1 MEQLYRILGVHIP
14 EILLPA
20 KGTDLTKWSV
30 IACDQYTSQ
39 PEYWKKVNEEVG
51 DSPSTLRLTF
61 PEIYLKDDDKDE
73 RISNINEAMLQYL
86 NQGILEP
93 QKPGFILV
101 DRSTPHAASR
111 KGLILAVDLEC
122 YDYRAGSQA
131 LIRATEGTV
140 LDRIPPRVKIRE
152 NAPIELPHIM
162 VLIDDP
168 GKTVIESLFERTYSF
183 EKLYDFE
190 LMQGGGHIR
199 GWKVDDAGSLS
210 LTANALAK
218 LTGLENTEDAANT
231 QEDRSKAGGYHRGIY
246 KNPLE
251 ATLCKAPLL
260 FAMGDG
266 NHSLASAKAHWE
278 NVKAALKL
286 HDSANRLQDQAAGIT
301 EPVIEIIEPA
311 AGVKGTDAGLQTP
324 DPGIQHTR
332 DTAAVPEHPARYA
345 LVEVVNV
352 HDEGLVFE
360 PIHRVLF
367 GIDSRT
373 ILEAMKNICSRISN
387 GNSKAEYK
395 LYSSRAAMDSD
406 MKSARDAVAATF
418 RHNTSAGDASHSAPV
433 FPHNPPHLLPFILEG
448 IYGLLSISNPSGS
461 LEAGTLQSILDE
473 LGKCDPDVE
482 IDYIHGEQ
490 VIAELGSQKN
500 HMGLYLPSMNKYDF
514 FKIVKRE
521 GILPRKTFSLGEAEE
536 KRYYLECRCI
546 R

>member
-1 MEQLYRILGVHIP
+1 MEGLFGKLGVHIP

-20 KGTDLTKWSV
+20 KGTNLTKWSV

-39 PEYWKKVNEEVG
+39 PDYWKRVNEEVG

-61 PEIYLKDDDKDE
+61 PEIYLKDNDRDE
-73 RISNINEAMLQYL
+73 RISNINVAMLQYL
-86 NQGILEP
+86 EKGILEP

-122 YDYRAGSQA
+122 YDYAAGAQA

-168 GKTVIESLFERTYSF
+168 DKTVIEALYEEKDNF

-210 LTANALAK
+210 MAAEALAR
-218 LTGLENTEDAANT
+218 LAGMENTGDKVNTAEDEANT
-231 QEDRSKAGGYHRGIY
+231 QEDRPKADGYRPVAYESH
-246 KNPLE
+246 PE
-251 ATLCKAPLL
+251 VPLCKAPLL

-278 NVKAALKL
+278 NVKAILKHNDSENGL
-286 HDSANRLQDQAAGIT
+286 RDKAAKIKDTAAEIKDSAAI
-301 EPVIEIIEPA
+301 
-311 AGVKGTDAGLQTP
+311 LQTP
-324 DPGIQHTR
+324 DSSVRHIQN
-332 DTAAVPEHPARYA
+332 TATVPEHPARYA

-352 HDEGLVFE
+352 HDQGLVFE

-367 GIDSRT
+367 GIDST
-373 ILEAMKNICSRISN
+373 TVLENIKNICSCISN
-387 GNSKAEYK
+387 GKSEAEFK
-395 LYSSRAAMDSD
+395 LYGSRAAME
-406 MKSARDAVAATF
+406 AGYNTVAAQYYNKASCTTA
-418 RHNTSAGDASHSAPV
+418 NTTPINNST
-433 FPHNPPHLLPFILEG
+433 HLLSFILEG
-448 IYGLLSISNPSGS
+448 VYGLLSISNPTNS
-461 LEAGTLQSILDE
+461 LEVGTLQSILDE
-473 LGKCDPDVE
+473 LEKNCPNIE

-490 VIAELGSQKN
+490 VVTEIGSQKD
-500 HMGLYLPSMNKYDF
+500 HMGFYLPVLSKYDF
-514 FKIVKRE
+514 FKTIKQD
-521 GILPRKTFSLGEAEE
+521 GIFPRKTFSLGEAEE
-536 KRYYLECRCI
+536 KRYYLESRRI
-546 R
+546 G

>member
-1 MEQLYRILGVHIP
+1 MNLHKRIVPDLILGGTMEHLYRKFGVHIP

-39 PEYWKKVNEEVG
+39 PDYWDKVNEEVG
-51 DSPSTLRLTF
+51 DHPSALRLTF

-73 RISNINEAMLQYL
+73 RIANINEAMLQYL

-101 DRSTPHAASR
+101 DRSTPHVASR
-111 KGLILAVDLEC
+111 KGLIMAVDLEC
-122 YDYRAGSQA
+122 YDYRESSQT

-152 NAPIELPHIM
+152 NAPIELPHII

-168 GKTVIESLFERTYSF
+168 GKTVIESLFEKKDSF
-183 EKLYDFE
+183 DKLYDFE

-199 GWKVDDAGSLS
+199 GWKVDDASSLS
-210 LTANALAK
+210 MTADALAGLAGLERPAELLNSEGGTVANDNLSIKALTAPASPD
-218 LTGLENTEDAANT
+218 E
-231 QEDRSKAGGYHRGIY
+231 QPCS
-246 KNPLE
+246 
-251 ATLCKAPLL
+251 APLL

-286 HDSANRLQDQAAGIT
+286 HDSSS
-301 EPVIEIIEPA
+301 VS
-311 AGVKGTDAGLQTP
+311 
-324 DPGIQHTR
+324 
-332 DTAAVPEHPARYA
+332 EHPARYA
-345 LVEVVNV
+345 LVEVVNI

-367 GIDSRT
+367 GIDST
-373 ILEAMKNICSRISN
+373 TVLQNVKNICSLVFN
-387 GNSKAEYK
+387 GKSEAEYK
-395 LYSSRAAMDSD
+395 LYSSGAAMEADLKAAQDAAAASHYST
-406 MKSARDAVAATF
+406 SAAVAQHRSKA
-418 RHNTSAGDASHSAPV
+418 AGTAADTTPAHPPV
-433 FPHNPPHLLPFILEG
+433 HLLPFILEG
-448 IYGLLSISNPSGS
+448 IYGLLSISNPQSS
-461 LEAGTLQSILDE
+461 LEVGTLQSVLDE
-473 LGKCDPDVE
+473 LGRSGTSIE

-490 VIAELGSQKN
+490 VVTELGSKKS
-500 HMGLYLPSMNKYDF
+500 HMGFFLPVLSKFDF
-514 FKIVKRE
+514 FETIRQD
-521 GILPRKTFSLGEAEE
+521 GIFPRKTFSLGEAEE

-546 R
+546 K